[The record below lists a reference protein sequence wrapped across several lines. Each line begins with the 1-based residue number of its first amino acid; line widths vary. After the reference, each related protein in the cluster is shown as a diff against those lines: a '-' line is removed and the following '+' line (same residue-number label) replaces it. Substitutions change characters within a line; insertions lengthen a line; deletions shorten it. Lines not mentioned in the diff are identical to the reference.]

1 MVEEFERQRAR
12 LFSIAYRMLG
22 SASEAE
28 DVVQDG
34 FVRYQRVRPGQLR
47 APASWLT
54 TVVVNLCL
62 DRLKSARVR
71 REAYVGPWLP
81 EPVLT
86 ADGTLGPLETAE
98 QREALSLAFLL
109 LLERLSARERA
120 VFVLREAFGYEHRE
134 IAAILGVSE
143 AGSRQLLARA
153 RRRVAAPSSRF
164 EASPARRR
172 RLVERF
178 LAAAQAG
185 DLAGLEAVLAEDVT
199 VWSDGGGV
207 VSAARRPV
215 SGRARVAR
223 FVAGIA
229 DRARREPG
237 LLLSFEEANAEPALL
252 SWTGE
257 SLAAVFAFEVA
268 GGRVHAIRAV
278 LNPAKLAF
286 VERQARRAVTR

>member
-1 MVEEFERQRAR
+1 
-12 LFSIAYRMLG
+12 
-22 SASEAE
+22 
-28 DVVQDG
+28 
-34 FVRYQRVRPGQLR
+34 
-47 APASWLT
+47 
-54 TVVVNLCL
+54 
-62 DRLKSARVR
+62 
-71 REAYVGPWLP
+71 
-81 EPVLT
+81 
-86 ADGTLGPLETAE
+86 
-98 QREALSLAFLL
+98 
-109 LLERLSARERA
+109 
-120 VFVLREAFGYEHRE
+120 
-134 IAAILGVSE
+134 
-143 AGSRQLLARA
+143 
-153 RRRVAAPSSRF
+153 VAAPSSRF
-164 EASPARRR
+164 EASPTRRR

-185 DLAGLEAVLAEDVT
+185 DLAGLEALLAEDVT
-199 VWSDGGGV
+199 EWSDGGGA

-215 SGRARVAR
+215 VGRARVAR

-237 LLLSFEEANAEPALL
+237 LLLTFEEVNGQAALL